1 MRQVSRKPESV
12 EIFVSYWVKAYKT
25 ITKNMP
31 MESGLTRRAGRYIDL
46 LVDHGCG
53 SRVVGAVN
61 ILRIFEP
68 GMGPY
73 VPLVRR
79 NCPPLVVEPLSSS
92 I

>member
-12 EIFVSYWVKAYKT
+12 KIFVSYWVKAYKT

-46 LVDHGCG
+46 ADHRCG
-53 SRVVGAVN
+53 FRVVEDVD
-61 ILRIFEP
+61 ILRIFEA

-79 NCPPLVVEPLSSS
+79 NCPPLVSEPLSSS